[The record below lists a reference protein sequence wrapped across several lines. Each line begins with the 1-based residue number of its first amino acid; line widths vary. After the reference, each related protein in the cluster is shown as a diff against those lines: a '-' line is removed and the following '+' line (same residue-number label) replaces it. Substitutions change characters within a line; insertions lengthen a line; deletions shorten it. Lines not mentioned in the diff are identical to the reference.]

1 MVRNSKELVDCCLRD
16 EFPSFPTLVDY
27 FGDALG
33 DREKEVV
40 VLGVYQGLVNY
51 KSLDA
56 DTLHNCLLSNRL
68 DELVHKQYKFRPSCY
83 YKMFCDMDISLKD
96 RAYLG
101 GFPKSQWVEIYD
113 DNHCP
118 NCKSE
123 GYITNDL
130 RDGYIDCYE
139 CFKMM
144 CKNCHGEGGKCK
156 KCMK

>member
-1 MVRNSKELVDCCLRD
+1 M
-16 EFPSFPTLVDY
+16 
-27 FGDALG
+27 
-33 DREKEVV
+33 
-40 VLGVYQGLVNY
+40 GVYQGLVNY

-56 DTLHNCLLSNRL
+56 DTLDNCLLSNRL

-83 YKMFCDMDISLKD
+83 YKKFSGMNISLKG
-96 RAYLG
+96 RACLG

-123 GYITNDL
+123 GYITDDL
-130 RDGYIDCYE
+130 RDGYIDCDE